1 MVAAR
6 GRLGYA
12 EGMVGRVLILT
23 MLFAAPI
30 AAQEQEQR
38 MMDRIMNPKVDQAN
52 PMGDKAFSATAFS
65 AKKFEAGGEYRGVKA
80 AQTKEYTTRKFLG
93 IRNPWFGTKV
103 YETDAARELTKY
115 VLSDKEF
122 ASRAVE
128 SKAAPEEGREALQF
142 DGEIDARQFLGRGK
156 SQAVLN
162 QTYSQGGTP
171 LSLDEVR
178 ELLNRNR

>member
-1 MVAAR
+1 MLA
-6 GRLGYA
+6 
-12 EGMVGRVLILT
+12 
-23 MLFAAPI
+23 MLFAGPL
-30 AAQEQEQR
+30 AAQQQEQR

-52 PMGDKAFSATAFS
+52 PMGDKTFSGTTFS
-65 AKKFEAGGEYRGVKA
+65 AKKFDAGGEYRGVKA
-80 AQTKEYTTRKFLG
+80 ARTKEYTTRKFLG
-93 IRNPWFGTKV
+93 IRNPWFGKKV
-103 YETDAARELTKY
+103 FETDAARELTKY

-128 SKAAPEEGREALQF
+128 PKAAPEEGREALQF

-156 SQAVLN
+156 SQTALN
-162 QTYSQGGTP
+162 QRYSQGSTP

>member
-1 MVAAR
+1 
-6 GRLGYA
+6 
-12 EGMVGRVLILT
+12 
-23 MLFAAPI
+23 
-30 AAQEQEQR
+30 

-52 PMGDKAFSATAFS
+52 PMGAKAYSGTAFS
-65 AKKFEAGGEYRGVKA
+65 ARKFEGGGEFRGIKPA
-80 AQTKEYTTRKFLG
+80 RTKEYTTRKFLG
-93 IRNPWFGTKV
+93 IRNPWFGRKV
-103 YETDAARELTKY
+103 YETEAARELTKY

-128 SKAAPEEGREALQF
+128 SKAAPEEGRDALQL

-156 SQAVLN
+156 SQASLN
-162 QTYSQGGTP
+162 QGYGQGGAP

>member
-1 MVAAR
+1 
-6 GRLGYA
+6 
-12 EGMVGRVLILT
+12 
-23 MLFAAPI
+23 MLFAGPL

-52 PMGDKAFSATAFS
+52 PMGDKTFSGTAFS
-65 AKKFEAGGEYRGVKA
+65 AKKFDAGGEYRGVKA
-80 AQTKEYTTRKFLG
+80 ARTNEYTTRKFLG
-93 IRNPWFGTKV
+93 IRNPWFGKKV
-103 YETDAARELTKY
+103 FETDAARELTKY

-156 SQAVLN
+156 SQAALN
-162 QTYSQGGTP
+162 QTYSQGGAP